1 MRPAI
6 PDFVHRLAM
15 EPPFRIF
22 VRAILKSFNPS
33 IYTRALWE
41 LSSRPAYLL
50 GLLTAAQQAKRQGIP
65 EISAI
70 EFGVA
75 GGDGLL
81 ALQSE
86 AQAVEQETGIRIKVY
101 GFDMG
106 ANGLPDFIGDYRDHP
121 DVWQPGD
128 YPMDEALLRSRL
140 TERTTLIIGNV
151 HETVPSFFKE
161 YNPPPIGF
169 VSIDVDLYSSA
180 RDALEIFTFA
190 QDKMLWHAP
199 VYFDDIEFVFNHRFA
214 GELLAIDEFNDKNP
228 KIKID
233 HWYGVAIGRP
243 FPERSF
249 LSKLYVAHSL
259 SASCT
264 KAQKRARS
272 TLPLHS

>member
-33 IYTRALWE
+33 VYTRALWE

-50 GLLTAAQQAKRQGIP
+50 GLLTAAEQAKRQGVP
-65 EISAI
+65 EIAAI

-75 GGDGLL
+75 GGDGLV

-86 AQAVEQETGIRIKVY
+86 AQAVEMETGINIKVY

-140 TERTTLIIGNV
+140 SDRTTLIIGNV
-151 HETVPSFFKE
+151 HDTVPNFFKE

-190 QDKMLWHAP
+190 QEKMLWHAP

-214 GELLAIDEFNDKNP
+214 GELLAIDEFNEKNP

-259 SASCT
+259 TTSRI
-264 KAQKRARS
+264 QKRAAS
-272 TLPLHS
+272 TLPLHA